1 MTQHNIFSRT
11 AHGARSLRAPGTGR
25 RKQAK
30 RPRPRLPRRPDYPR
44 AGRSG
49 WRRWVPSWRLV
60 TGSFLML
67 TATLTTVVGIAYAR
81 TDIPE
86 DLNAF
91 ATQQD
96 TVYYWADGSPMAR
109 TGWVSR
115 QEMPLSKIPDDVR
128 WAVLAAEN

>member
-1 MTQHNIFSRT
+1 MKRT
-11 AHGARSLRAPGTGR
+11 RL
-25 RKQAK
+25 
-30 RPRPRLPRRPDYPR
+30 RLPRRPDYPR
-44 AGRSG
+44 TGRHG
-49 WRRWVPSWRLV
+49 LRRWVPSWRLAA
-60 TGSFLML
+60 GSFLTF
-67 TATLTTVVGIAYAR
+67 TATLTAVVTIAYAR

-96 TVYYWADGSPMAR
+96 TVYYWADGTPLAR

-128 WAVLAAEN
+128 WAVLAAENADFYSDHGISAQGITRALWRTAA